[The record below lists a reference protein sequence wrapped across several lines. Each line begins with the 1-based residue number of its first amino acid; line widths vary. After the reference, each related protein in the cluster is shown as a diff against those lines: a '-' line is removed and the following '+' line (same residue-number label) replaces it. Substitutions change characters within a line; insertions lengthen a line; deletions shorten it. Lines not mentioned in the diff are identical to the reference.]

1 MTQRNVVEAFEQS
14 MAGMGLLDA
23 AVVAGD
29 DDEDEDQLGDSDVTS
44 AVSEPRFTQGG
55 LVTGQLNQ
63 GRRIDYMLQEKEIE
77 SANEYV
83 AALAAHSSYWMEKD
97 LSLFIARQIY
107 LSTLERSAA
116 ECEATEQSNWEA
128 LTPEDSLYSRS

>member
-1 MTQRNVVEAFEQS
+1 MTQRNVVDAFEQS
-14 MAGMGLLDA
+14 MAGMGFLDA
-23 AVVAGD
+23 TVEAE
-29 DDEDEDQLGDSDVTS
+29 DDEVDEDQLGDSDVTS
-44 AVSEPRFTQGG
+44 AVSEPQLSQGG
-55 LVTGQLNQ
+55 IVTGQLNQ
-63 GRRIDYMLQEKEIE
+63 GRRIDYVLQEKEIE

-116 ECEATEQSNWEA
+116 ELEATELSNWEA

>member
-1 MTQRNVVEAFEQS
+1 MTQRNVVDAFEQS

-23 AVVAGD
+23 TVESE
-29 DDEDEDQLGDSDVTS
+29 DDEVDDDQLGDSDVTS
-44 AVSEPRFTQGG
+44 TVSEPRRSQSGI
-55 LVTGQLNQ
+55 VTGQLNQ

-116 ECEATEQSNWEA
+116 ECQATEHSNWEA